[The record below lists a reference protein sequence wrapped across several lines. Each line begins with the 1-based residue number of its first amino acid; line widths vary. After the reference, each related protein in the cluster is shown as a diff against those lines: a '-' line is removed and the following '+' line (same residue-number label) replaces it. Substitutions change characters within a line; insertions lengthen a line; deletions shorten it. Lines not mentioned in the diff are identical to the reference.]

1 MSYYWDEFLSPKIVR
16 WMYSNMFSTPII
28 ICNKFYVFEK
38 IHKWPIF
45 FMKKICGVK
54 FSKSKKMSKVVLY
67 MCNNVS
73 EGSKGSYLLPS
84 NLLHS
89 GITFS
94 LIPTNFSTTVA
105 IFHFPCANHMD
116 VKFFGMSSYRLESS
130 SIIKCGTWRLF
141 YIYSTSSYLL

>member
-1 MSYYWDEFLSPKIVR
+1 
-16 WMYSNMFSTPII
+16 
-28 ICNKFYVFEK
+28 
-38 IHKWPIF
+38 
-45 FMKKICGVK
+45 MKKICGVK

-94 LIPTNFSTTVA
+94 LIPTNFSTAVM

-141 YIYSTSSYLL
+141 YIYSTSSYLLQLLRYLYFSPKKPSKVSYIWMHHIYINDFSIFHFDCQIIF